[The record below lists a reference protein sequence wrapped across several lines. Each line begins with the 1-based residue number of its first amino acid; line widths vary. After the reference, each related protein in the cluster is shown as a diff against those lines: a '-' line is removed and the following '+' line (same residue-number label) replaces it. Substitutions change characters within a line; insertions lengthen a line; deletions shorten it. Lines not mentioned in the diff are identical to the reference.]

1 MGLLRRSVPKKIE
14 DIYLA
19 AYDKH
24 AAKILRHLYIRTN
37 DKPLAEDLVSETF
50 TKIWDYLREGKEI
63 RNFKS
68 FLYRVSNNLLV
79 DYYKVKNKLPVS
91 LDAMP
96 EIADT
101 KESYIRKIEL
111 ETDFSFVKKY
121 FHYLSFD
128 YRKILIYRFVDNLSI
143 KEISQLTGKSIANV
157 YTSIHRGLRI
167 LRQKLEENENQY
179 RPIF

>member
-1 MGLLRRSVPKKIE
+1 MGFLRRAIPKKTE
-14 DIYLA
+14 ELYLA

-50 TKIWDYLREGKEI
+50 TKIWDYLRTGKEI
-63 RNFKS
+63 NNFKS

-79 DYYKVKNKLPVS
+79 DYYKEKKKLPLS
-91 LDAMP
+91 LDALP
-96 EIADT
+96 EMADQ
-101 KESYIRKIEL
+101 KESYMRKIEL
-111 ETDFSFVKKY
+111 ETDFNFVKKY

-128 YRKILIYRFVDNLSI
+128 YRKILTYRFVDNLSI
-143 KEISQLTGKSIANV
+143 KEISHLTGKSIASV
-157 YTSIHRGLRI
+157 YTTIHRGLKI